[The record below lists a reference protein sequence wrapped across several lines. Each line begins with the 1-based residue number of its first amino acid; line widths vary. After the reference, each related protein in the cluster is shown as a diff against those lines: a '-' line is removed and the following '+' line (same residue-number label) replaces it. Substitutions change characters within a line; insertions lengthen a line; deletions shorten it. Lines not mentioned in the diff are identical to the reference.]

1 MTIFQGQGQAA
12 GKLSPSGG
20 KYIQKEEIF
29 PFHLSQKKKNI
40 GDCEKAEGERERG
53 MNNEWST
60 STCQTIRFRSF

>member
-1 MTIFQGQGQAA
+1 MTIFQGHGQAA

-29 PFHLSQKKKNI
+29 PFRLSQKKI
-40 GDCEKAEGERERG
+40 LEKKGEGERERG

>member
-1 MTIFQGQGQAA
+1 MTIFQGHGQAA

-40 GDCEKAEGERERG
+40 GDCEKGRRRKRKGDE
-53 MNNEWST
+53 
-60 STCQTIRFRSF
+60 